1 MDSLPVLSKWLCG
14 CYPSLPSACS
24 PVSPAYSVLCSCK
37 AVTYLFKQTSFYPI
51 MISNPFAKTKTISII
66 HHSSLKCDLFL
77 QILAC
82 IATVYISWF
91 FLCLESIFRNTR
103 PAQDRK
109 GWVTRIHSRRLLIP
123 LKWALTVTPSGSSVT
138 SSSSPVVASTEAN
151 PAPYSGPAE
160 DCNGFLLQCLL
171 AFEMQS
177 HLSPP
182 NKSRSPSSF
191 PYWQDEC
198 SIEPKRYEN
207 KPEQSCWQWITSPL
221 ISQTASD
228 ASVGEKLYHLCQGK
242 MLVTE
247 YDLKFRT
254 LAAASGWNKCLLLTT

>member
-14 CYPSLPSACS
+14 CYSSLPSACS
-24 PVSPAYSVLCSCK
+24 PVSPTYSVLCSCK
-37 AVTYLFKQTSFYPI
+37 AVTYPFKQTSFYPI

-66 HHSSLKCDLFL
+66 HHSSLKSDLFL

-91 FLCLESIFRNTR
+91 YLCLESIFRNIR
-103 PAQDRK
+103 PDKDRK

-160 DCNGFLLQCLL
+160 DCNGFLL
-171 AFEMQS
+171 
-177 HLSPP
+177 H
-182 NKSRSPSSF
+182 
-191 PYWQDEC
+191 W
-198 SIEPKRYEN
+198 ITGH
-207 KPEQSCWQWITSPL
+207 WITSPL
-221 ISQTASD
+221 ISQRCLEFHKMTHL
-228 ASVGEKLYHLCQGK
+228 SVRNYIIFVKE
-242 MLVTE
+242 
-247 YDLKFRT
+247 
-254 LAAASGWNKCLLLTT
+254 KCL